1 MLDAI
6 LFAHE
11 EIKRICAFI
20 QNIKDEIG
28 KPEQEIEI
36 HKPAEEVGKQQF
48 VEYAADKVVW
58 SLDTFERD
66 EREARE
72 EQVKQETIEH
82 FAEQF
87 PESAGD
93 ISGRALCYD

>member
-1 MLDAI
+1 MMVEAGAKEVTEAEMLDAI

-36 HKPAEEVGKQQF
+36 HKPAEEVEAA
-48 VEYAADKVVW
+48 VREYAAD
-58 SLDTFERD
+58 
-66 EREARE
+66 
-72 EQVKQETIEH
+72 
-82 FAEQF
+82 
-87 PESAGD
+87 
-93 ISGRALCYD
+93 